1 MKQLKGY
8 TLMLALVVIIVI
20 TSIAVLFLS
29 YFRINYFYINNAEL
43 GIKAANYCY
52 DGFYLLDSDISD
64 DREHKINFPDGIQLF
79 LQVKKWGLYDLYYS
93 TCKRQPNDTLFSKIA
108 LVGQQKNDTTNI
120 ALYLRRNNVGLQ
132 IGDSVSITSNCYLPM
147 GTVKGMNIAGQRNI
161 DKELLHHSVDTIVSL
176 RNIESVLSWLKSYEI
191 ENQGKFTI
199 EDTISASFK
208 SPTKVFSYD
217 TVFIN
222 NSLHGNVIVRADHV
236 VIKQGTEVNEAIII
250 ANSVSVPDQFYGRV
264 QIFAANYID
273 IGSGSIFDYP
283 STLTLLPEMQPGVSS
298 TAGHSYINAADAF
311 ELYGEL
317 YAYAFSYSVSKNI
330 FVSLSKR
337 SRIMGSMYSTGS
349 LTWEGKCNG
358 AIICERLLNYNGGA
372 LQTNFLENSEIDTI
386 SRIFSYS
393 NLYPYPG
400 RKKIVSFVE

>member
-29 YFRINYFYINNAEL
+29 YFRINYFYINSAEL
-43 GIKAANYCY
+43 GIKSANYCY
-52 DGFYLLDSDISD
+52 EGFSLLNSDISD
-64 DREHKINFPDGIQLF
+64 DRERKINFPDGIQLV

-93 TCKRQPNDTLFSKIA
+93 TSKRQPNDTLFSKIA
-108 LVGQQKNDTTNI
+108 LVGYQKNDTTNI
-120 ALYLRRNNVGLQ
+120 ALYLRRNNAALYV
-132 IGDSVSITSNCYLPM
+132 GDSVSITSNCYLPM
-147 GTVKGMNIAGQRNI
+147 GAIKGMNIAGQRKI

-176 RNIESVLSWLKSYEI
+176 RSIESVLSWLKSYEI
-191 ENQGKFTI
+191 EHRGKFTI
-199 EDTISASFK
+199 EDSISTSFK
-208 SPTKVFSYD
+208 SPTTVFSYD
-217 TVFIN
+217 TVVVN
-222 NSLHGNVIVRADHV
+222 NAVHGNVIIRADHV
-236 VIKQGTEVNEAIII
+236 ALKQGAEVNEAIII

-273 IGSGSIFDYP
+273 IGSGAIFDYP
-283 STLTLLPEMQPGVSS
+283 STLTLLPEMQPNTSS
-298 TAGHSYINAADAF
+298 ASSHSYINASDGF

-317 YAYAFSYSVSKNI
+317 YAYAFSYSISKNI
-330 FVSLSKR
+330 FISLKKQ
-337 SRIMGSMYSTGS
+337 SRIMGSIYSTGS

-372 LQTNFLENSEIDTI
+372 LQTNFLKNSEIDTI

>member
-1 MKQLKGY
+1 MRLLKGY

-29 YFRINYFYINNAEL
+29 YFRINYFYINSAEL
-43 GIKAANYCY
+43 GIKSANYCY
-52 DGFYLLDSDISD
+52 EGFSLLNSEKSDG
-64 DREHKINFPDGIQLF
+64 REHEINFPDGLQLV

-93 TCKRQPNDTLFSKIA
+93 TSMRKPEDTLFSKIA
-108 LVGQQKNDTTNI
+108 LVGSQKNDTTNI
-120 ALYLRRNNVGLQ
+120 ALYLRRNNVALS
-132 IGDSVSITSNCYLPM
+132 IGDSVSIASNCYLPM
-147 GTVKGMNIAGQRNI
+147 GTIKGINIAGQNRI

-176 RNIESVLSWLKSYEI
+176 KTIESVLSWLKSYEI
-191 ENQGKFTI
+191 ENRGKFI
-199 EDTISASFK
+199 VEDTVSISFK
-208 SPTKVFSYD
+208 SPTTVFSYD

-236 VIKQGTEVNEAIII
+236 AIKQGAEVTDAIII

-273 IGSGSIFDYP
+273 IGISAVFDYP
-283 STLTLLPEMQPGVSS
+283 SILTLLPEMQPGISS
-298 TAGHSYINAADAF
+298 TASHSYINAADAF

-317 YAYAFSYSVSKNI
+317 YAYAFSYSISKNI

-372 LQTNFLENSEIDTI
+372 LQTNFLKNSEIDTI